1 MCTMPSS
8 GEEGGGGVRSTG
20 GQVDN
25 LVLALID
32 SLCDKDEQA
41 EGLIRD
47 SLVDLGKK
55 KSDLVLSSCYYYLK
69 KNSKLPVSHR
79 VAILN
84 CMERVIKETLNNL
97 DMRLA
102 ADIIDQASK
111 ELTSSKEI
119 VPDWQSAASGVLV
132 AIGSRYCNEVMDV
145 LMQKFKP
152 GVLPH
157 FFIVQTLADM
167 ATANVFEML
176 PHINAILGALLP
188 MMGMAKHDNMRWVFS
203 YALQRFSESIL
214 EYLANI
220 EKSPDPSAS
229 KSMFAGEIFAAY
241 DILFNVWLQTKETK
255 LRLAVI
261 EAIGPMTHIMN
272 RDQLEEQL
280 PKLLHG
286 ILGLYKKNQV
296 SFYVTQGLC
305 MVLDAACSEDSII
318 LEPYLEQLYNTLFP
332 QVTAPMDY
340 SNPMSIKN
348 YNEVLRCFAV
358 ISRSFSAKLVGMLL
372 QKLESHNEKSRI
384 GILSILKHLINA
396 GDLNYKCSFS
406 LSNPKGPS
414 MENMQELLLS
424 GLKVLLTETNNKVK
438 KVLAQVIIA
447 MAHHQYLENEGGQQ
461 MIEFIINQCCL
472 PDDDPNSNKRRID
485 PDYTSNNNLRSMCE
499 NILHLITTTIECME
513 PVLWPFLME
522 YIMSEQH
529 TRAMKSI
536 CRSLAFL
543 ANKKKEGHIDDYQID
558 YDDYPNLPR
567 PHDIIAR
574 LFVLS
579 GHPTSDGGRGIYILN
594 FMKNMTPNL
603 CNDLVELWDTVI
615 PKLIAYV
622 DENSDTEEDWPQK
635 NWEDLLLKMLS
646 KSLEIIQDEDW
657 TERLGEAFGQ
667 QIALYNSLP
676 AEKNF
681 LYKCLGVIL
690 RNSTKKEFISKHFDL
705 IFSTV
710 KHSDKLEREGCA
722 ISMGFSAASH
732 LDSVLSKLDAV
743 ARQDM
748 VRKSSGLLGFMR
760 DKNEVDIEKVK
771 ATVMLCYG
779 YVTLFAPNTLI
790 VSRLE
795 ATILK
800 AIYPHFT
807 NPKDLS
813 VKQSMIKTTEL
824 IGKALHPDRLKS
836 NYKFMSRS
844 DILGH
849 MQLYIK
855 GESKDCIVN
864 DTRAIA
870 LNAAAT
876 LVKLEPKLNEGD
888 MLDLVETVTSC
899 VLCLPQDGCAPR
911 KGKEETYE
919 ELVEAGEFLKST
931 IDAMNNLL
939 KEVLYKNLTAK
950 GLDSIFK
957 HIKVWVTSSNDFQRE
972 RALKTWLLLLQ
983 VFKDNI
989 TPTSAIDFNNLG
1001 VLLACMIPRCSD
1013 PSADVRKQAL
1023 SCVQTL
1029 LEIALLINGGDYTKD
1044 SMLNAFPTL
1053 FERIEKSDTSVLFI
1067 VAVDLSKVVAK
1078 KLPRNQLMPFL
1089 GVLEEGLV
1097 DPLSHSSSGS
1107 CVMLSNLMKHRG
1119 MEMREDVS
1127 KIIESL
1133 HLRLE
1138 EIQHVQARTGTLRAL
1153 RTIISQHL
1161 SIALN
1166 SLLSYSVP
1174 YDVNMSAIW
1183 RSIAEDPQLVNLL
1196 IDQMLE
1202 NILAQRPYEERTDNR
1217 DTVRYAMIGPLSI
1230 MCAFDEMFT
1239 VGQTEG
1245 VVIDQFHRL
1254 FTTMML
1260 IVASLAGTRS
1270 PRGDDSDREI
1280 IYIVP
1285 SHVVVKAFQ
1294 KLLERAIL
1302 QDLVNHLTDNGFW
1315 PMFED
1320 PETYP
1325 EAFTALARH
1334 LAQNN
1339 PHLVPQI
1346 VINLNPAL
1354 SSYHEPQRIVTA
1366 AFYAELI
1373 NQKCPEKNALIESM
1387 INGLLGRMVDSC
1399 HLVRMYCIRGL
1410 GNLGSMGKDMVQKYS
1425 TTVLSALMSGLDDK
1439 DDMNDSITLEAMS
1452 GLSRVMSV
1460 IDEED
1465 IRSILIN
1472 VILKI
1477 RPCFEKEVPSVRSQ
1491 AIMLFGNLSRFS
1503 GGQSKAAILEQIH
1516 TNFVSLL
1523 LHLNDAEVDVRKA
1536 CKFTLRSLSHLLDC
1550 PSIEEKFQKHL
1561 LDDANLYYGEFMNDI
1576 AKLIIK
1582 EIPEK
1587 INQYLM
1593 SCMSFYNSIWAEI
1606 RANAAMFSGFLLGNL
1621 MKENQSR
1628 IPKEHVSTALI
1639 DLLKD
1644 PSPHVRGKA
1653 AEAMSLLYNY

>member
-1 MCTMPSS
+1 MPSS
-8 GEEGGGGVRSTG
+8 GEEGGGVRSTG

-25 LVLALID
+25 LVLALIG
-32 SLCDKDEQA
+32 SLCDKDDQA

-47 SLVDLGKK
+47 SLVELGKK

-69 KNSKLPVSHR
+69 KNSKLPVTHR
-79 VAILN
+79 IAILN
-84 CMERVIKETLNNL
+84 CIERILKETLQDL

-102 ADIIDQASK
+102 VDIIDQASK
-111 ELTSSKEI
+111 ELTSSKEV

-132 AIGSRYCNEVMDV
+132 AIGTRYCNEVMDV

-167 ATANVFEML
+167 ATANVFQML

-220 EKSPDPSAS
+220 EKAPDPSVT

-241 DILFNVWLQTKETK
+241 DILFNVWLQTKEPK

-286 ILGLYKKNQV
+286 ILGLYKKHHV

-305 MVLDAACSEDSII
+305 MFLDAACYEDSVI

-332 QVTAPMDY
+332 QITASVDY
-340 SNPMSIKN
+340 TNPMSVKN

-358 ISRSFSAKLVGMLL
+358 ISRSFSAKLVSMLL

-396 GDLNYKCSFS
+396 G
-406 LSNPKGPS
+406 GPS

-424 GLKVLLTETNNKVK
+424 GLKILLNESNNKVK

-447 MAHHQYLENEGGQQ
+447 MAHHQYLENEGGQM
-461 MIEFIINQCCL
+461 MIEFIISQCCL
-472 PDDDPNSNKRRID
+472 PDDDANSNKRRLD
-485 PDYTSNNNLRSMCE
+485 PDYTSNNSLRSMCE

-543 ANKKKEGHIDDYQID
+543 ANKKKEGHIDDYEID
-558 YDDYPNLPR
+558 FEDYANLPK
-567 PHDIIAR
+567 PHDMIAR

-579 GHPTSDGGRGIYILN
+579 GHPTSDGGRGVYILN

-603 CNDLVELWDTVI
+603 CSGLVELWDTVI
-615 PKLIAYV
+615 PKLVLYIE
-622 DENSDTEEDWPQK
+622 ENSENEEEWPQK

-646 KSLEIIQDEDW
+646 KSLDIIQNEDW
-657 TERLGEAFGQ
+657 TENLGEAFGQ
-667 QIALYNSLP
+667 QIALYNSMP

-681 LYKCLGVIL
+681 LYKCIGVIL
-690 RNSTKKEFISKHFDL
+690 RNSTKKEFISKHLDL

-722 ISMGFSAASH
+722 ICMGFASASH

-743 ARQDM
+743 AKHDM
-748 VRKSSGLLGFMR
+748 VRRSSGLLGFMR
-760 DKNEVDIEKVK
+760 DKNEVDVEKVK
-771 ATVMLCYG
+771 ATLMLCYG
-779 YVTLFAPNTLI
+779 YVTLFSPNTLI

-795 ATILK
+795 STILK

-807 NPKDLS
+807 NPKDSS
-813 VKQSMIKTTEL
+813 VKQSMIMTTEL
-824 IGKALHPDRLKS
+824 IGKALHPERLKFQ
-836 NYKFMSRS
+836 YKLMSRG

-855 GESKDCIVN
+855 AESKEWVMN
-864 DTRAIA
+864 DARAIA
-870 LNAAAT
+870 LNAATT
-876 LVKLEPKLNEGD
+876 LVKLDPKLNEGD
-888 MLDLVETVTSC
+888 TYDLVETVTSS

-919 ELVEAGEFLKST
+919 EVVEAGQFLKIT
-931 IDAMNNLL
+931 IDAMNDLL
-939 KEVLYKNLTAK
+939 KAVLFKNLTAK

-957 HIKVWVTSSNDFQRE
+957 HLKVWIMSSNDFQRE
-972 RALKTWLLLLQ
+972 RALQTWLLLLQ
-983 VFKDNI
+983 FFKENMTLQSEI
-989 TPTSAIDFNNLG
+989 EFSNFG
-1001 VLLACMIPRCSD
+1001 VLLANMIPRCSD
-1013 PSADVRKQAL
+1013 PSTNVRKGAL
-1023 SCVQTL
+1023 HCVQNL
-1029 LEIALLINGGDYTKD
+1029 LEIAMTISGGDVTKD
-1044 SMLNAFPTL
+1044 TMLNAFPTL
-1053 FERIEKSDTSVLFI
+1053 HERVGKSDTSILFV

-1089 GVLEEGLV
+1089 EVLEEGLV

-1107 CVMLSNLMKHRG
+1107 CVMLSNLMKQRG
-1119 MEMREDVS
+1119 TELREDVS
-1127 KIIESL
+1127 KIIDSL
-1133 HLRLE
+1133 HTRLE
-1138 EIQHVQARTGTLRAL
+1138 EIHHVQARTGTLRAL

-1161 SIALN
+1161 PIALK
-1166 SLLSYSVP
+1166 SLLSYPVP

-1183 RSIAEDPQLVNLL
+1183 RCLAEDSQLVTMM

-1217 DTVRYAMIGPLSI
+1217 DMVRYAMMGPLSI
-1230 MCAFDEMFT
+1230 MCAFDEIFT

-1245 VVIDQFHRL
+1245 VVTDQFHRL

-1270 PRGDDSDREI
+1270 PRIDDLDQKKGAEIREI

-1285 SHVVVKAFQ
+1285 SHVVVKAFE
-1294 KLLERAIL
+1294 KLLERATL
-1302 QDLVNHLTDNGFW
+1302 TDLVNHLTENGYW
-1315 PMFED
+1315 PKFED

-1325 EAFTALARH
+1325 EAFTALARN

-1373 NQKCPEKNALIESM
+1373 NQKCPERTALIESM

-1503 GGQSKAAILEQIH
+1503 GGQSKPAILEQIH

-1536 CKFTLRSLSHLLDC
+1536 CKFTLRSLSPLLDC

-1582 EIPEK
+1582 EMPEK

-1621 MKENQSR
+1621 MKENRLHIQKDY
-1628 IPKEHVSTALI
+1628 ICTALI

-1653 AEAMSLLYNY
+1653 AEAMSLLYSY